1 MGALALPA
9 SGTVYLAANGFIYSI
24 ERIDPYRALLDI
36 LWQTVSTGQI
46 TVVTSELT
54 LLAVLVRP
62 LKVGDAPTATLFRTV
77 LRHTPDVQMV
87 PITQTVLEEAA
98 NLRATLGLRTTDGI
112 VNLIKMVEIMTKKI
126 LESGASSLFSRL
138 EVRLLCSVLG
148 RSGENSSRE
157 KIKLTIPVREM
168 LLSP

>member
-77 LRHTPDVQMV
+77 LRPTPDVQMV

-98 NLRATLGLRTTDGI
+98 NLRATLGLRTPDALHLAT
-112 VNLIKMVEIMTKKI
+112 
-126 LESGASSLFSRL
+126 A
-138 EVRLLCSVLG
+138 LLNGCALLVTNDRAFRRVPDLAV
-148 RSGENSSRE
+148 
-157 KIKLTIPVREM
+157 TM
-168 LLSP
+168 LSELVS

>member
-9 SGTVYLAANGFIYSI
+9 SGTVYLDANGFIYSI

-54 LLAVLVRP
+54 LLEVLVRP

-77 LRHTPDVQMV
+77 LRHTPDVPMV

-98 NLRATLGLRTTDGI
+98 NLRATLGLRTPDALHLAT
-112 VNLIKMVEIMTKKI
+112 
-126 LESGASSLFSRL
+126 A
-138 EVRLLCSVLG
+138 LLNGCALLVTNDRAFRRVPDLAVTVL
-148 RSGENSSRE
+148 SELVS
-157 KIKLTIPVREM
+157 
-168 LLSP
+168 

>member
-9 SGTVYLAANGFIYSI
+9 SGTVYLDANGFIYSI

-62 LKVGDAPTATLFRTV
+62 RKVGDAPTATLFRTV
-77 LRHTPDVQMV
+77 LRPTPDVPMV

-98 NLRATLGLRTTDGI
+98 NLRATLGLRTPDAIHLATG
-112 VNLIKMVEIMTKKI
+112 
-126 LESGASSLFSRL
+126 
-138 EVRLLCSVLG
+138 C
-148 RSGENSSRE
+148 
-157 KIKLTIPVREM
+157 
-168 LLSP
+168 

>member
-9 SGTVYLAANGFIYSI
+9 SGTVYLDANGFIYSI

-46 TVVTSELT
+46 TVVTSELS
-54 LLAVLVRP
+54 LLEVLVRP
-62 LKVGDAPTATLFRTV
+62 LKVGDATTATLFRTV

-98 NLRATLGLRTTDGI
+98 NLRATLGLRTPDALHLAT
-112 VNLIKMVEIMTKKI
+112 
-126 LESGASSLFSRL
+126 A
-138 EVRLLCSVLG
+138 LLNGCALLVTNDRAFRRIPDLAVTVL
-148 RSGENSSRE
+148 SELVS
-157 KIKLTIPVREM
+157 
-168 LLSP
+168 

>member
-9 SGTVYLAANGFIYSI
+9 SGTVYLDANGFIYSI

-77 LRHTPDVQMV
+77 LRHTPDVPMV

-98 NLRATLGLRTTDGI
+98 NLRATLGLRTPDALHLAT
-112 VNLIKMVEIMTKKI
+112 
-126 LESGASSLFSRL
+126 A
-138 EVRLLCSVLG
+138 LLNGCALLVTNDRAFRRVPDLAVTVL
-148 RSGENSSRE
+148 SELVS
-157 KIKLTIPVREM
+157 
-168 LLSP
+168 